1 MSFQDAVTFRDVA
14 VDFSQDEWEWL
25 TLAQRALYKRVM
37 LENYS
42 NLASLGENICLLIS
56 PLRSLSA
63 SVVSGPHQHFPTVF
77 LFSQYHVALE
87 HPQHRS
93 SSSFLLRAGLC
104 VSKPDVI
111 SLLEQDKEPCTMK
124 GELTGGPCAG
134 KCRTTRARKAVLKVF
149 LPSDACWKIP
159 FKVLSQTE
167 TFCSTAVFLYR
178 FKLCGQRSLLGY
190 GWAHTHT
197 QPFACL
203 FMFGCAGSSLL
214 RRRLPG
220 CSAQGL
226 PFTAVRGPL
235 TGVASLAA
243 EHALQVGGL

>member
-1 MSFQDAVTFRDVA
+1 MSFQDAVTFTDVA

-25 TLAQRALYKRVM
+25 TLAQRTLYKKVM

-56 PLRSLSA
+56 PLRSLST

-111 SLLEQDKEPCTMK
+111 SLLERDKEPWTAK

-134 KCRTTRARKAVLKVF
+134 KCGMTQARKAMLKVF

-159 FKVLSQTE
+159 LKVLP
-167 TFCSTAVFLYR
+167 
-178 FKLCGQRSLLGY
+178 KLK
-190 GWAHTHT
+190 
-197 QPFACL
+197 L
-203 FMFGCAGSSLL
+203 FVLQLF
-214 RRRLPG
+214 
-220 CSAQGL
+220 
-226 PFTAVRGPL
+226 FVPL
-235 TGVASLAA
+235 
-243 EHALQVGGL
+243 